1 MKFGAD
7 TLAALELPNLTEAEW
22 AARDAGIQAE
32 LEAQEA
38 ATRATDEKLARV
50 RVLEGGAPE
59 RAVRDSFA
67 EWFDVG
73 AESVL
78 ALRDFHT
85 DERGIRILAGGVGS
99 GKTLAAIRWLAEH
112 GGSRPVFLRVSEF
125 ETVSR
130 YDREARAQWKG
141 ATALVFD
148 DLGAEY
154 ADAKGNFL
162 ADLDELIDVYAGR
175 FARLIITTNLT
186 PAQFKERYL
195 ARILS
200 RLRANARWKSLQGAD
215 RRVGL

>member
-1 MKFGAD
+1 VKFGAD
-7 TLAALELPNLTEAEW
+7 TLAAMKLPDLTDAEW
-22 AARDAGIQAE
+22 AERDAGIQAE

-38 ATRATDEKLARV
+38 ALRATEEKAARV

-67 EWFDVG
+67 GWFDVG
-73 AESVL
+73 AESVQ

-99 GKTLAAIRWLAEH
+99 GKTLAAIRWLAEY

-130 YDREARAQWKG
+130 YDKEARARWKG

-175 FARLIITTNLT
+175 FARLIITTNLDLN
-186 PAQFKERYL
+186 QFRGRYK
-195 ARILS
+195 ARIVS
-200 RLRANARWKSLQGAD
+200 RMRANARWKSLQHGD
-215 RRVGL
+215 RRVAK